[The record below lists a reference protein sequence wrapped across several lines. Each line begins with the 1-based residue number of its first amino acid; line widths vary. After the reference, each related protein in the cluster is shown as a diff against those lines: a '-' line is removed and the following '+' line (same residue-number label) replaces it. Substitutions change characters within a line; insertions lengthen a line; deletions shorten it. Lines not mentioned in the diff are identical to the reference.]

1 MGRVLVTG
9 ATGGLGR
16 VLVPA
21 LVARGAEVWAS
32 GRDRGIGDAL
42 AIQNGCRF
50 LRADLA
56 ADDLAPLLDG
66 VDAVF
71 HLAAL
76 SSPWGRQADF
86 ERANVSASTR
96 LLAAAEA
103 AGVQRFIF
111 ASTPSIYTDNR
122 DQIGITEATPLPRR
136 FANAYAA
143 TKFAAECQ
151 VLQHQGTMAT
161 VALRPR
167 AIVSPYDTALL
178 PRLERAAARGTL
190 PLPGGGNALIELCDA
205 RDVANAFLAAH
216 DHCHTVNRQV
226 FNISGGTPKP
236 LRVIVERLFALLHRD
251 VHIRTLP
258 AGLLT
263 FLGGSMESIARA
275 LPGHPEPPLT
285 RYSAMVLGYSQTF
298 DLSAARTQLRW
309 SPRYSPEDALA
320 WAIRER
326 EHG

>member
-1 MGRVLVTG
+1 MPDMGRVLVTG

-21 LVARGAEVWAS
+21 LVARGAEVWAT
-32 GRDRGIGDAL
+32 GRNRDIGAAL
-42 AIQNGCRF
+42 AGCRF
-50 LRADLA
+50 LPADLA
-56 ADDLAPLLDG
+56 EDDLAPLLRG

-86 ERANVSASTR
+86 VRANVTASTR

-103 AGVQRFIF
+103 AGVKSFIF

-143 TKFAAECQ
+143 TKYTAERHI
-151 VLQHQGTMAT
+151 LAHNGAMAT

-167 AIVSPYDTALL
+167 AIISPYDTALL

-190 PLPGGGNALIELCDA
+190 PLPNGGDALVELCDA
-205 RDVANAFLAAH
+205 RDVASAFLAAH
-216 DHCHTVNRQV
+216 DHIPAVNRQV
-226 FNISGGTPKP
+226 FNISGGTPRP
-236 LRVIVERLFALLHRD
+236 LRAIVGHLFALLHRD
-251 VHIRTLP
+251 VRIRPLP

-263 FLGGSMESIARA
+263 NLGGIMETLARA
-275 LPGHPEPPLT
+275 LPRQPEPPLT

-298 DLSAARTQLRW
+298 DLTAARTRLHWAPQ
-309 SPRYSPEDALA
+309 YTPEQALD
-320 WAIRER
+320 WAIGARG
-326 EHG
+326 HG